1 MTTNDENKGTG
12 FTRWWIVL
20 LIVLAVVIPGYLA
33 PIKPPVQLPGEIITG
48 PFFNFLGQDFY
59 LTNTLLTTGIV
70 YLILFFIAF
79 LVRRGLGDE
88 KTPSRG
94 LALAFEAIIE
104 AIYNL
109 VESTAG
115 SKWARQMFPWV
126 ATIILVVL
134 TSNYT
139 KLLPGIETIGV
150 LHEVHGGHEGYAAA
164 NLIPGV
170 SYIYKAEKAAED
182 THAEDTHA
190 EDEHAAA
197 GYNIIPFFRGPSTD
211 LNFTAAIAITAM
223 FMVQY
228 FGFKAN
234 GLGYLSKFFNFGG
247 FLKIWTTKK
256 VGPFDV
262 IMPFIDI
269 FVGLLELIAEIAK
282 IVSFSFRLLGA
293 LFGGAILLG
302 VIGTLMP
309 AAQFGVLFLELF
321 VGLVQSLV
329 FGVLA
334 LVFMTVATQSHGH
347 GDEEH
352 AH

>member
-20 LIVLAVVIPGYLA
+20 LIVLAVVIPVYLA
-33 PIKPPVQLPGEIITG
+33 PIKPPVQLPGEDITG

-170 SYIYKAEKAAED
+170 SYIYKA
-182 THAEDTHA
+182 A

-247 FLKIWTTKK
+247 FVKIWTTKK

-269 FVGLLELIAEIAK
+269 FVGLLELIAEVAK

-302 VIGTLMP
+302 VIGTLLP